1 MSEPGPPGGSNPFEG
16 IPFFADLSRLPPAEG
31 PVHWGVALQ
40 MAHRVATEGEAEQPV
55 EEAERSRLDELVRVA
70 DLHVGEATGLA
81 TTVAGRVPR
90 ALPVTRAEWARQ
102 GLVAHRPVL
111 EALAGALAR
120 SVPADDAE
128 PDDVAT
134 GERAPDRRPVP
145 APVMQGLVFGW
156 MFGRLARQWL
166 GRYDLP
172 LPAPPSDEVLL
183 VHVNLDDF
191 ARAWGLPG
199 DELALWVCLHELAH
213 HAVLGRAHVRGR
225 LQSLLLAYA
234 SGFQVEPTAF
244 DAELEEID
252 PSDPGSFRAVL
263 GDPETMLAAV
273 QTPVQRELL
282 ARVEALTA
290 VLEGFVDHVM
300 DTVGARLI
308 ACYPQ
313 LTEALRRRRVEA
325 SWGDRYVAKLL
336 GLELRQHVYDRGQAF
351 VRGVLERAGE
361 EGLARLWASERELP
375 TPSEVDAPGLWLA
388 RLELPDEG

>member
-1 MSEPGPPGGSNPFEG
+1 MSEPGRPGGSNPFEG
-16 IPFFADLSRLPPAEG
+16 IPFLADLSRLPPAEG
-31 PVHWGVALQ
+31 PVHWAVALQ
-40 MAHRVATEGEAEQPV
+40 MAHLVATEGEAEEPV
-55 EEAERSRLDELVRVA
+55 EEAERGRLDELVRVA
-70 DLHVGEATGLA
+70 DLHVAEATGLA
-81 TTVAGRVPR
+81 TTVTGRAPR
-90 ALPVTRAEWARQ
+90 ALPLTRAEWARR
-102 GLVAHRPVL
+102 GLVAHRPLL

-120 SVPADDAE
+120 SVPEHDAE
-128 PDDVAT
+128 PDAS
-134 GERAPDRRPVP
+134 GEPAPDRRPVP
-145 APVMQGLVFGW
+145 APVMHGLVFGW

-172 LPAPPSDEVLL
+172 LPAPPTDEVVL
-183 VHVNLDDF
+183 VPANLEDF
-191 ARAWGLPG
+191 ARGWALQG

-213 HAVLGRAHVRGR
+213 HAVLGRPPVRGR

-234 SGFQVEPTAF
+234 AGFDVDPTAF

-252 PSDPGSFRAVL
+252 ASDPTSFRAVL

-282 ARVEALTA
+282 ARLEAVTA

-300 DTVGARLI
+300 DTVGGRLI
-308 ACYPQ
+308 ASYPQ

-361 EGLARLWASERELP
+361 EGLARLWASEPELP

-388 RLELPDEG
+388 RIELPDQP